1 MYAFCFQ
8 ISLLIDACNLLL
20 VLTHAHIW
28 KHMETYGNTTRYA
41 NTHARAN
48 ARMHEMNAHIHTLYT
63 RKAHTQTQNTHT
75 NRASCLEDKASQ
87 LKFSSF
93 SFNRYLFL
101 LQLFRVLRIDR
112 HRGAFE
118 TFKLVVKNHFKVRI
132 ILGSF

>member
-1 MYAFCFQ
+1 
-8 ISLLIDACNLLL
+8 
-20 VLTHAHIW
+20 
-28 KHMETYGNTTRYA
+28 METYGNIWKHNTIRKHTRSRECTNA
-41 NTHARAN
+41 RMHECSNEQTHKRTN
-48 ARMHEMNAHIHTLYT
+48 ARMHEMNAHINTLYT